1 MTGVQR
7 GSCSTGIFSTLV
19 VCLFRLT
26 MGTRTKTSRTRT
38 VSTASGL
45 LLVCVFMPRVT
56 KPGDLFYCN
65 MFHTFGS
72 GELGLI
78 GLKLPEKV
86 GEPSGNGLRK
96 VVLRT
101 ERSPD
106 GCLEPR

>member
-1 MTGVQR
+1 
-7 GSCSTGIFSTLV
+7 
-19 VCLFRLT
+19 